1 METENTNKLSVR
13 DLTYCALLGALFY
26 VVFHL
31 FSNVLYVEGIT
42 LTLFVCAQ
50 VFNKKEVILAAIL
63 FGILQ
68 ILFHGF
74 MFWNLM
80 YLIIFPLYASWFAS
94 MKKIVKKHETVAWFC
109 GALAS
114 FLLGQLVD
122 LPFLLF
128 DRKITMLYILLGLKT
143 SLIQGCIVFIEFVL
157 LYGPFAKILRKIRK

>member
-1 METENTNKLSVR
+1 METGNINKLSVR
-13 DLTYCALLGALFY
+13 NLTYCALLGSLFY
-26 VVFHL
+26 VIFHL
-31 FSNVLYVEGIT
+31 FSNILYVEGIT

-50 VFNKKEVILAAIL
+50 VFNKKEVISATIL

-74 MFWNLM
+74 MPWNLM
-80 YLIIFPLYASWFAS
+80 YLILFPFYGLWFAS
-94 MKKIVKKHETVAWFC
+94 LKKIVKKHEAVAWFC

-128 DRKITMLYILLGLKT
+128 DRKITMLYILLGFKT
-143 SLIQGCIVFIEFVL
+143 SLIQGAIVFIEFVL
-157 LYGPFAKILRKIRK
+157 LYGPFVKILRTIRK